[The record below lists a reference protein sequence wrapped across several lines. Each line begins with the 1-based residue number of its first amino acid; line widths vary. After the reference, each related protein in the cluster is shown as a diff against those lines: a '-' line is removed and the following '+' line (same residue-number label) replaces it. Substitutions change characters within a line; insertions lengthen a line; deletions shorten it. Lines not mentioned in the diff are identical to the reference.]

1 MLILTYVDLNGNE
14 VRNARVQNLATAPAN
29 PVEGQAY
36 WNTADKALM
45 LYNGTDWQSAGST
58 YVLPPASAATL
69 GGVKIGNG
77 VSAAADGTLAA
88 DVLSVA
94 GKTGAVTLDKADV
107 GLGNVDNTSDA
118 NKPISTAV
126 QTALDAKQD
135 ELTFDSAPTSG
146 STNPVTSGGVYT
158 ALEGKQDTLVSGT
171 DIKTINGDSI
181 LAAGDLELATKA
193 ELGDYLELAGGT
205 MTGNIAMGGNA
216 ITGLGDP
223 TNNGDAATKGYVDAN
238 VVGALKPS
246 GSVTF
251 ANLPA
256 LGASVLNNIYNVE
269 DAFTTT
275 ADFVEGAGVSFP
287 AGTNVAI
294 INVGSDAS
302 PVYKYDAYTGTID
315 TSGFATKTEVNGLI
329 VSATGTIDTS
339 STSVTVAY
347 TGTLIGFYATQ
358 NGQRVVTD
366 VTISAAGVT
375 FTCAAAPTSAVT
387 CTVVSAGSL
396 S

>member
-1 MLILTYVDLNGNE
+1 MSAGSIPYGVPIDLTGNE
-14 VRNARVQNLATAPAN
+14 LLNARLQNLATAPEN
-29 PVEGQAY
+29 PDEGDFY
-36 WNTADKALM
+36 WDTALKAFRV
-45 LYNGTDWQSAGST
+45 YNGTEWQSAGST

-69 GGVKIGNG
+69 GGVKIGDG
-77 VSAAADGTLAA
+77 VTVAADGTMAA

-94 GKTGAVTLDKADV
+94 GKTGAVVLDKADV

-118 NKPISTAV
+118 DKPISTAV

-135 ELTFDSAPTSG
+135 
-146 STNPVTSGGVYT
+146 
-158 ALEGKQDTLVSGT
+158 TLVSGT
-171 DIKTINGDSI
+171 NIKTINGASI
-181 LAAGDLELATKA
+181 LAAGDLELATAA

-205 MTGNIAMGGNA
+205 MTGDIAMGGNA

-294 INVGSDAS
+294 INVGSAAS

-329 VSATGTIDTS
+329 TSATGTIDTS
-339 STSVTVAY
+339 STSATVAY

-375 FTCAAAPTSAVT
+375 FTCAAAPTYAVT